1 MTSKMTAWFQSMEST
16 FGSKSHLL
24 MKRSGQSGGTQ
35 VNSMDQASVTKLP
48 FPLLVATLS
57 GLTAPLHQVSF
68 LITIFFE
75 CGLKDMLET
84 GERVE
89 ADDGYMN
96 ADPQYIKAKSSA
108 WHPDKSNSVRNR
120 IRARHETVNAR
131 MKIFNALGNKFQ
143 HPLQRHQDVF
153 TAVAVLVQL
162 SIRSGEELFEIHE
175 YNQSLWV

>member
-1 MTSKMTAWFQSMEST
+1 MVSVDGVDFRIKEPSPYEKEWSKRWYS
-16 FGSKSHLL
+16 SKFNGPGLRYEIAVSIAGGDIVWINGPFAP
-24 MKRSGQSGGTQ
+24 GQ
-35 VNSMDQASVTKLP
+35 
-48 FPLLVATLS
+48 FPDYKI
-57 GLTAPLHQVSF
+57 F
-68 LITIFFE
+68 LE

-84 GERVE
+84 GDRVE

-120 IRARHETVNAR
+120 VRARHETVNNR
-131 MKIFNALGNKFQ
+131 MKFFNALGNKFQ

-162 SIRSGEELFEIHE
+162 SIRSGEELFEIDG